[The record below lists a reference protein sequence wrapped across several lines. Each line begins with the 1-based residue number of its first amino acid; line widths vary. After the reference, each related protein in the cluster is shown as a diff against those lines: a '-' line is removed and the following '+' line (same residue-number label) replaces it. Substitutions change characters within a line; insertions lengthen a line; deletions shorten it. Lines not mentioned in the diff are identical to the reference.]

1 MNSKKTRILV
11 IFIITAAAVAGFAR
25 QQGEQLSSS
34 QTAQALYDTGYELY
48 TDKDAGFSEAKQ
60 AIIFFNAAINLD
72 GRANYVLP
80 DIINI
85 AWQYPAGDFS
95 SIAQLSLDKY
105 MDSTSDL
112 EIVSKAVQYL
122 LEKLSSREEREQLL
136 QNLLD
141 RYGQKNQFF
150 ASDLL
155 TQLGFFKA
163 ETADINEAQR
173 YFMQAC
179 VTNGYNR
186 LAFNKLAELI
196 ETGGGQLPAITY
208 LQNLRF
214 AVRVNPLDL
223 KSAFDFARLSESIGL
238 YEPAAAGYRYC
249 TQLYKYLNPAGP
261 FPAEFY
267 RPWMLNCYN
276 KRDYRL
282 CQEILEQ
289 VRGYGV
295 FDIMVEAIA
304 AASARQGGDIQ
315 GSQTI
320 LDSIEKR
327 ADKILTGQI
336 KASAGELQDFAWF
349 FSFAADANSQDML
362 TWATKAYGA
371 DSNSVSAGSFFA
383 YALVKNNQIELARP
397 VLEKIGTDTQTSII
411 ARAEIFAADKDANSA
426 INMFK
431 SAVDAASG
439 TFEAQ
444 KAKARLKELGS
455 EYVPAVDSDAIVV
468 ALRNDFGQTF
478 FADFVPPEKMIT
490 VELKT
495 GGTAFAYG
503 SQITTQLAIVNNSLE
518 SLVICP
524 DGIFKGNI
532 RADIR
537 VSGDLSDK
545 IDNFIVKVVRPSNE
559 IKPGQALFVP
569 LQFVT
574 GRLKSIMD
582 CHPQA
587 DLNLEITVYIDPQVG
602 SDGQVRSFYG
612 IKPAKVVLKR
622 RKLDLTTQY
631 LQQRFDSMD
640 KGQQGQKIKSAQLF
654 AGLLAEQ
661 QKLSQM
667 GTKYRFA
674 YAEPE
679 LLSSALAKCLAED
692 DWILKVQTIAVLLKV
707 KLDYRLIET
716 VSAQLDNNYW
726 PVRLMTAFILAENQG
741 DDFMPVLKWMV
752 ENDNSPMV
760 KDMAA
765 TLSGVVITIKEKVA
779 DANDKKAADANMPET
794 SLEKPV
800 KQD

>member
-1 MNSKKTRILV
+1 M
-11 IFIITAAAVAGFAR
+11 IFIITAAAVAGFAQR
-25 QQGEQLSSS
+25 QGEQLFSS

-48 TDKDAGFSEAKQ
+48 TNKDAGFPEANQ
-60 AIIFFNAAINLD
+60 AMIFFNAAINLD

-85 AWQYPAGDFS
+85 AWQYPAGDF
-95 SIAQLSLDKY
+95 ADAVQFSLNNY
-105 MDSTSDL
+105 IDSTSDL
-112 EIVSKAVQYL
+112 EIVSRAVQYL
-122 LEKLSSREEREQLL
+122 LEKVSSREEREQLL
-136 QNLLD
+136 QDMLD
-141 RYGQKNQFF
+141 RYGQKNLFF
-150 ASDLL
+150 ASELL

-173 YFMQAC
+173 YFMQAYIA
-179 VTNGYNR
+179 NGYNR
-186 LAFNKLAELI
+186 LAFNKLVELI
-196 ETGGGQLPAITY
+196 GTGGGQLPDIVY
-208 LQNLRF
+208 LQSLRS
-214 AVRVNPLDL
+214 AVKANPVDL
-223 KSAFDFARLSESIGL
+223 KSAFDFARLSESIGV

-249 TQLYKYLNPAGP
+249 TQLYKYFNPAGP
-261 FPAEFY
+261 LPAEFY

-304 AASARQGGDIQ
+304 AASAKQGGDIQ

-320 LDSIEKR
+320 LDSLEKR

-336 KASAGELQDFAWF
+336 KASAGELQDFAWL
-349 FSFAADANSQDML
+349 FSFAVDANSQDML
-362 TWATKAYGA
+362 TWATKAYDA

-383 YALVKNNQIELARP
+383 YALVKNNQIELAKP
-397 VLEKIGTDTQTSII
+397 VLEKIGTDTQTSLI
-411 ARAEIFAADKDANSA
+411 ARAEIFAAEKNTESA

-431 SAVDAASG
+431 SAVNVASG
-439 TFEAQ
+439 NFEAQ

-455 EYVPAVDSDAIVV
+455 EYVPSVDLDAIVTV
-468 ALRNDFGQTF
+468 LRNDFGPTF

-490 VELKT
+490 TELKT

-503 SQITTQLAIVNNSLE
+503 SPINSQLAIVNNSSE

-545 IDNFIVKVVRPSNE
+545 IDNFIVKTVRPSNE
-559 IKPGQALFVP
+559 IKPGQALLVP
-569 LQFVT
+569 LQLIT

-602 SDGQVRSFYG
+602 SDGQVQNFYG
-612 IKPAKVVLKR
+612 TQPAKVVLKR
-622 RKLDLTTQY
+622 RKLDLNTEY
-631 LQQRFDSMD
+631 LQQRFDSM
-640 KGQQGQKIKSAQLF
+640 KRGQQGQKIKSAQLF

-661 QKLSQM
+661 QRLSQI
-667 GTKYRFA
+667 GTKYKFV

-679 LLSSALAKCLAED
+679 LLTSALAKCLAED
-692 DWILKVQTIAVLLKV
+692 DWILKVQTMAVLMQV

-716 VSAQLDNNYW
+716 VSAQLDNRYW
-726 PVRLMTAFILAENQG
+726 PVRLTAAFILSENQG
-741 DDFMPVLKWMV
+741 KDFLPVLKWIV
-752 ENDNSPMV
+752 ENDNSPIV
-760 KDMAA
+760 TDMATA
-765 TLSGVVITIKEKVA
+765 LSGGEITV
-779 DANDKKAADANMPET
+779 NKKTADANMPET
-794 SLEKPV
+794 SL
-800 KQD
+800 